1 VVLNGL
7 VHAPAMMVTLT
18 DPPTSADV
26 PEGDR
31 EAAQAVLLALSVVAS
46 GVAVEVGWVL
56 GHQPSLPLG
65 DLSLTDTLSVFAGQW
80 PGAAAAAGRTVRRG

>member
-1 VVLNGL
+1 
-7 VHAPAMMVTLT
+7 MVTAT

-31 EAAQAVLLALSVVAS
+31 EAAQAVLLVLSLVAC
-46 GVAVEVGWVL
+46 GVAAEVGWVL

-65 DLSLTDTLSVFAGQW
+65 DLSLTDTLSGFAGQW
-80 PGAAAAAGRTVRRG
+80 PGLLQQLVGLFGGADGPLPLEIPAE